1 MTNLS
6 SMKQSGSG
14 MPDLAGAA
22 ENAGSGR
29 LSARHVIFFV
39 IAAAAPLGFAVG
51 STPLAIGRGGIGTA
65 GMFLVVGVFLAIF
78 AVGYTAMTRF
88 VPNAGA
94 LFSYIAAGLGRPLGL
109 GTAFVAVL
117 AYAIAATGAIG
128 PFAVFASQALASLTG
143 VQTPWEPW
151 AFGALAAMG
160 ILGMLNVELNIRVLG
175 IIMVVEVAV
184 LVLLSAGIIASG
196 GAQGLS
202 LQAFRPDTIVGGEI
216 GVVLLVVFAAFA
228 GFEATALFREEV
240 RDPVAT
246 VRKATFGSIAL
257 IAIFQAFVTWAV
269 IQAFGDTAVSVA
281 NEKPTEMF
289 TIAANQY
296 VGARF
301 AEVITLL
308 VVGSWFA
315 SILAFHNATARYLYA
330 LGRDRAIPA
339 VFARK
344 SARTGSAWV
353 ASLSHTAFSAVVLL
367 FCTAQGLDPY
377 LDLFVVGSVPVA
389 VSIPAME
396 FLTAVAILAFFW
408 RDNRGVS
415 AWEGRIAPA
424 VSAIALA
431 IVVFFVLI
439 NIPMF
444 TGREGAI
451 NWILPSVNLV
461 VLALGVARALWMRN
475 HRPGEYQQIGHWGE
489 K

>member
-367 FCTAQGLDPY
+367 FCTVQGLDPY